1 MEEKSRIEKIGTLL
15 FFTGVLFE
23 VLIMM
28 LDRCA
33 WTNPYEGWMFRIS
46 FLIFALKV
54 CITKYSLK
62 EWLVI
67 VLCGAFAFL
76 TYSMTTRDEVVRLV
90 VFAAAMKGIDGKK
103 ALKTVFWTTTAGM
116 VLLAVLSLTGV
127 LGTVYDPYSGFGFKE
142 GTLRLCLGVGNSNT
156 FSIMVWTLMTLGIYL
171 YYERMKLWHYATLL
185 GAATLTYAATL
196 TRTSLLMTLATI
208 LFAALMKHCRR
219 LREGMW
225 VYLGS
230 ILMVAAGVLFSVWSA
245 SVSALHDSLPTW
257 IVKIDRILTGR
268 IATLCT
274 FGQGGAR
281 LENWK
286 LFGDPSYVHYFDMG
300 YVRLFYWYG
309 ILPASLVLIVLCLL
323 LWHFRKNQ
331 DYMGLV
337 LTASFAVFT
346 IIEAHIVSVY
356 IARNY
361 ILFLLGM
368 YWVEMLGKKPKEAY
382 WWKAHTLI
390 IRKANN
396 ER

>member
-67 VLCGAFAFL
+67 ALCAAFAFL

-156 FSIMVWTLMTLGIYL
+156 LSIMVWALMTLGIYL
-171 YYERMKLWHYATLL
+171 YHERMKLWHYVVLL
-185 GAATLTYAATL
+185 GATILTYMGTL
-196 TRTSLLMTLATI
+196 TRTSLLMTLATLVMAFI
-208 LFAALMKHCRR
+208 MQHSKR
-219 LREGMW
+219 LRESVW
-225 VYLGS
+225 IYAGS
-230 ILMVAAGVLFSVWSA
+230 ILAVAAGVAFSVWA
-245 SVSALHDSLPTW
+245 AYVSTWHEYLPAW
-257 IVKIDRILTGR
+257 IVRIDRILTGR
-268 IATLCT
+268 ITTLYA
-274 FGQGGAR
+274 FAEGGAR

-286 LFGDPSYVHYFDMG
+286 LFGDPSYVQYFDMG
-300 YVRLFYWYG
+300 YVRLFFWYG
-309 ILPASLVLIVLCLL
+309 IIPASLGLIVLCLL
-323 LWHFRKNQ
+323 LLYFRKNQ
-331 DYMGLV
+331 DYMGFV

-346 IIEAHIVSVY
+346 IIEAHIISVF

-368 YWVEMLGKKPKEAY
+368 YWTGMLGKKEKEAH
-382 WWKAHTLI
+382 WWKIHTLMK
-390 IRKANN
+390 R
-396 ER
+396 R